1 MPIQQLGIDRNKGKG
16 AELIATKT
24 NKLINSLACD
34 RYSDVGSL
42 VQAISAIPSIGGG
55 SNLATALDLLRT
67 RVFVS
72 GVVRTST
79 SHLAV
84 VVTDQVH
91 RCKKNVFTFFIQGT
105 FFTFLNVFFYFA
117 NIFYF

>member
-42 VQAISAIPSIGGG
+42 AQAISAIPSIGGG

-72 GVVRTST
+72 GVVRPST

-91 RCKKNVFTFFIQGT
+91 RCKKKRFYVFYSGHVFYVFKR
-105 FFTFLNVFFYFA
+105 FFYFA